1 MHHTA
6 SWDDTFDDW
15 EDKRVAVI
23 GNVSNLS
30 TISIL
35 IGSDFRLNTLP
46 RSECCP
52 RSSKARVVT
61 VISNYLPSLFVPV
74 VVTALQP
81 RVKHLTSF
89 ARNQAWIVSRRDQDK
104 MKELGMD
111 PTNANRER
119 LKVSAHRAC
128 IHGIVP

>member
-6 SWDDTFDDW
+6 SWDDTFNDL
-15 EDKRVAVI
+15 EGKRVAVI
-23 GNVSNLS
+23 GNVSNLP
-30 TISIL
+30 IDML
-35 IGSDFRLNTLP
+35 L
-46 RSECCP
+46 
-52 RSSKARVVT
+52 SSLKYPARERVVSKVSKVRLQT
-61 VISNYLPSLFVPV
+61 VTSKHLPSFWVPV

-119 LKVSAHRAC
+119 LKMSAYGTW
-128 IHGIVP
+128 IHGVVP